1 MVRTLP
7 PLSPIVAHHG
17 DRLLRRAPPGGAPPR
32 MGGASVLHSPYRRP
46 PTADGRGSH
55 VHWFPAALGG
65 GVPRGDALAHALA
78 WGVTCRASF
87 SARSAAPAFPGWS
100 SALPARHAAAPF
112 GFLTCTECDGTWP
125 VRATVA
131 ALGFHGAP
139 GAHGHLPQGRPR
151 AAPCPRH
158 CRSDAHG
165 AEEASAWP
173 APDGLPRFDPRATDG
188 VCFVPATAAAY
199 ARRGF
204 DHMELVSRELCS
216 GSGLALADVLV
227 RGSARDQRELGR
239 EGRASNLGGH
249 HARDRGPRGGEPAF
263 ARRRA
268 TTGASLA
275 EATRALLARGAA
287 RVTACVLARGVV
299 SPRRTHHDVRVKA
312 CQGILETVSTQVCG
326 CGPPAL
332 ARDALVQARRG
343 QRDPRKPGRARPCDH
358 GSS

>member
-1 MVRTLP
+1 M
-7 PLSPIVAHHG
+7 SIG
-17 DRLLRRAPPGGAPPR
+17 SLLRSAGESLAETLWPTRCAGCDMPGELLCEECRSGLPWVEQR
-32 MGGASVLHSPYRRP
+32 
-46 PTADGRGSH
+46 
-55 VHWFPAALGG
+55 
-65 GVPRGDALAHALA
+65 LACPSC
-78 WGVTCRASF
+78 G
-87 SARSAAPAFPGWS
+87 
-100 SALPARHAAAPF
+100 APF

-139 GAHGHLPQGRPR
+139 ARMVTCLK
-151 AAPCPRH
+151 
-158 CRSDAHG
+158 DAHELRL
-165 AEEASAWP
+165 APVIAAAMLTALEEASAWP

-239 EGRASNLGGH
+239 EGRASNLAGTMRATEDLAG
-249 HARDRGPRGGEPAF
+249 ASLLLLDDV
-263 ARRRA
+263 A

-287 RVTACVLARGVV
+287 RVTACVLARVW
-299 SPRRTHHDVRVKA
+299 
-312 CQGILETVSTQVCG
+312 
-326 CGPPAL
+326 
-332 ARDALVQARRG
+332 
-343 QRDPRKPGRARPCDH
+343 
-358 GSS
+358 